1 MWLFWFDFTGL
12 TGGFSSKNLP
22 GIPEYWDHHWIGP
35 PPTVD
40 GMQHRASPLLFLLC
54 SPKQSLPPF
63 HLPRLLFI
71 TRETMRLEEAGAHFN
86 QILPPPPPFCQLAPC
101 RRSNHKNCVMDAG
114 WGLLLPKE
122 EGIKSRTQDDRW
134 VGEEE
139 ISSEEMKCRVDWSV
153 SQSHSS
159 LRFGG
164 GGGFWGLQRDDGG
177 DQSVS
182 GRRTFASCRAAEG
195 SFPRGVREVK
205 LRNLIILDG
214 L

>member
-1 MWLFWFDFTGL
+1 MILKLWLVNFHPKIIQGSQNTGTITWL
-12 TGGFSSKNLP
+12 DT
-22 GIPEYWDHHWIGP
+22 P
-35 PPTVD
+35 PPTV
-40 GMQHRASPLLFLLC
+40 QSSPLLFLLY
-54 SPKQSLPPF
+54 SPKQSLPLF
-63 HLPRLLFI
+63 HPPRLLFI

-86 QILPPPPPFCQLAPC
+86 QIIPLPPPFSQLAPC
-101 RRSNHKNCVMDAG
+101 RGSNHKNRVMDAG

-122 EGIKSRTQDDRW
+122 EGMKSRTGEDRW

-159 LRFGG
+159 LRFFWG